1 MIGSGSPLTLREAA
15 KVAAL
20 LLLLPPPPLPPPPFL
35 PSPSRDV
42 GITKD
47 PELLTSTP
55 SAQKRICCQLF
66 CGWQPRQAWSGATRV
81 SWQGHSAKQW
91 PSLQGRTPFRCT
103 KHCLTLAPE
112 TSRVHDRGPRCTPLL
127 LPNPSHPKSTRVIL
141 CPSPLN
147 LPITN
152 QVLSV
157 LCAEY
162 FSDVFLFW

>member
-1 MIGSGSPLTLREAA
+1 MLPCSSSCH
-15 KVAAL
+15 L
-20 LLLLPPPPLPPPPFL
+20 LLFLPLPFL

-127 LPNPSHPKSTRVIL
+127 LHSVKLFESLLKRSTKEPRFCWGQRMKSSRQFAPS
-141 CPSPLN
+141 
-147 LPITN
+147 
-152 QVLSV
+152 
-157 LCAEY
+157 
-162 FSDVFLFW
+162 